1 MIWNELMK
9 MKPRKIQPRLTIDK
23 FLEDYPILKVSGD
36 LQFYNDYLRME
47 RRIINLYG
55 ESFLK
60 ELLKDKLSEIETNGE
75 DD

>member
-9 MKPRKIQPRLTIDK
+9 MKPRKINPRLTVDK
-23 FLEDYPILKVSGD
+23 FLENYTILKVSGD
-36 LQFYNDYLRME
+36 FQFYPDYIRME

-60 ELLKDKLSEIETNGE
+60 DLLKDKLSEIETNGE

>member
-1 MIWNELMK
+1 MIWNELMT
-9 MKPRKIQPRLTIDK
+9 MKPRRTNPRLTIDK
-23 FLEDYPILKVSGD
+23 FLENYTILKVSGD

-60 ELLKDKLSEIETNGE
+60 DLLKDKLSEIETNGE